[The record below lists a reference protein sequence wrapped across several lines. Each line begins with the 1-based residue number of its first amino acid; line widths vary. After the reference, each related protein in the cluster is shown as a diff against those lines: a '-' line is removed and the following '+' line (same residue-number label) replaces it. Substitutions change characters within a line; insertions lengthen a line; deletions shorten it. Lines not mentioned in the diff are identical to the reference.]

1 MMKKRVLK
9 AFKAYTDHYDISN
22 VNIRLKI
29 DHTYRVAAIAEQI
42 AKSVGLGEYNVGFCW
57 LLGMLHDIG
66 RFEQYTRFGTFK
78 DAESLDHAEL
88 GANILFNDG
97 LITSF
102 IDPEEWNDPDGIDY
116 DGWDE
121 MRPMA
126 EVAIRMHNKLTLPET
141 LDEGERFYA
150 ELLRDSDKCDI
161 MRVLTEPPYDER
173 NARIVEGSKD
183 GGMLAASEDI
193 MNCVYQHRC
202 VPKSYA
208 RTDFENLI
216 SQCCMGFELVFPKS
230 REIVKRQGY
239 LAELMNLNVKD
250 KMMAQQL
257 AILRNEM
264 EKAWKE

>member
-1 MMKKRVLK
+1 MKKRVLK

-102 IDPEEWNDPDGIDY
+102 IDPE
-116 DGWDE
+116 
-121 MRPMA
+121 
-126 EVAIRMHNKLTLPET
+126 
-141 LDEGERFYA
+141 
-150 ELLRDSDKCDI
+150 
-161 MRVLTEPPYDER
+161 
-173 NARIVEGSKD
+173 
-183 GGMLAASEDI
+183 
-193 MNCVYQHRC
+193 
-202 VPKSYA
+202 
-208 RTDFENLI
+208 
-216 SQCCMGFELVFPKS
+216 
-230 REIVKRQGY
+230 
-239 LAELMNLNVKD
+239 
-250 KMMAQQL
+250 
-257 AILRNEM
+257 
-264 EKAWKE
+264 